1 MARIIL
7 KNSKIILLD
16 EATSALDRKN
26 QKDIQNAIN
35 MISKDKV
42 IITVAH
48 RLKTI
53 MNFDVIFAIK

>member
-26 QKDIQNAIN
+26 QKDIQNSIKI
-35 MISKDKV
+35 ISENKV

-48 RLKTI
+48 RLRTI
-53 MNFDVIFAIK
+53 MDFDVIFSIK

>member
-35 MISKDKV
+35 TISKDKV

>member
-48 RLKTI
+48 RLRTI
-53 MNFDVIFAIK
+53 MDFDVIFAIK

>member
-53 MNFDVIFAIK
+53 MNFDVILALK

>member
-35 MISKDKV
+35 MISKDKL
-42 IITVAH
+42 IITIAH

-53 MNFDVIFAIK
+53 MDFDAIFSLK